1 MQLLFA
7 DQLGQHFDLGGEILL
22 PEVLSQFRKR
32 RYHRQKAHL
41 ILYAIRARA
50 RDERVNLIQL
60 DNYRDLAERTD
71 LEVVVSPTSRPMLA
85 LAESLNIEIKAARG
99 FCSSKSQFE
108 AFAGDKKRLRLEDF

>member
-22 PEVLSQFRKR
+22 PEVRSQFRKR

-50 RDERVNLIQL
+50 RD
-60 DNYRDLAERTD
+60 
-71 LEVVVSPTSRPMLA
+71 
-85 LAESLNIEIKAARG
+85 
-99 FCSSKSQFE
+99 
-108 AFAGDKKRLRLEDF
+108 